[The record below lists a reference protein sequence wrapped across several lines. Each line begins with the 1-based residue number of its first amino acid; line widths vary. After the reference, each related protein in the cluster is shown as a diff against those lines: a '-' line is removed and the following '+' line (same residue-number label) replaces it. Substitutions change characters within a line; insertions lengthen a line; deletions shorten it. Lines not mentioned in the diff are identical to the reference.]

1 MKRYIKFLLG
11 ALSAI
16 SLFAVTMASFSVKG
30 KEAVETTAMLESDA
44 SVYTRLTPEAWQ
56 CVKSS
61 YLALSLDA
69 QSLLASSIIVF
80 ALGILTLSRRRRS
93 HTHP

>member
-1 MKRYIKFLLG
+1 MKRFIMFLLG

-30 KEAVETTAMLESDA
+30 KEAVETTAMLESDT
-44 SVYTRLTPEAWQ
+44 SVYTRITPEAWHS
-56 CVKSS
+56 VKSS

-69 QSLLASSIIVF
+69 QSLLASSILF
-80 ALGILTLSRRRRS
+80 ALRILTLSKRRRS